1 MAYYINNSSRR
12 FPQPPQEE
20 MEKSWE
26 EGLGKPTG
34 AVCNVCGQ
42 KSYDGK
48 LVNGLCRKCRKTQNR
63 LPFYLIDLS
72 NIKTM
77 DPNEF
82 SRQQRQII
90 DYMSKS
96 DKENESEMTMEEA
109 MSELDESIK
118 ESEERDLNAE
128 SSGGYQH
135 DY

>member
-48 LVNGLCRKCRKTQNR
+48 LVNGLCRKCRAE
-63 LPFYLIDLS
+63 PEI
-72 NIKTM
+72 
-77 DPNEF
+77 
-82 SRQQRQII
+82 
-90 DYMSKS
+90 
-96 DKENESEMTMEEA
+96 TMEEA

-128 SSGGYQH
+128 SSGGYQN